1 MNAKASQ
8 GSLPSQ
14 LHALDV
20 SEVVFTLMAH
30 MEGGPY
36 LLQPEFQ
43 TVSQTL
49 PLHAEGPAV
58 NAQGLYQCPVC
69 PFLGN
74 ELYKSGL
81 YHR

>member
-14 LHALDV
+14 LHALDD
-20 SEVVFTLMAH
+20 SEAVFTHMAH

-49 PLHAEGPAV
+49 PLHAEGPTV
-58 NAQGLYQCPVC
+58 KCSRVVPVSSLSL
-69 PFLGN
+69 LGN